1 MLNNKF
7 TESHKYVSLKYLLQ
21 VIVFLVGPL
30 HFGGVVTQ
38 FIGPLYSGVEAGKV
52 LKMFQN

>member
-7 TESHKYVSLKYLLQ
+7 TESHKYHVSLKYLLQ

-38 FIGPLYSGVEAGKV
+38 FIGPLYSGWRRGK
-52 LKMFQN
+52 F